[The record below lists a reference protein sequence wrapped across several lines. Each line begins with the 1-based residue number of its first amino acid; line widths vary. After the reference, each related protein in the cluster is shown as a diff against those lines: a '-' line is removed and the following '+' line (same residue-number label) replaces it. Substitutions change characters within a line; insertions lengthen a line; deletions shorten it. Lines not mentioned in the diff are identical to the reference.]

1 MQTKFGAIIV
11 DGSGKTNGHVATKN
25 RNGNALRTKIKPS
38 NKRSESQMRTRALF
52 STIAGMWNSLTVE
65 QVLAWNAAAENAT
78 YSNAFGDKKKYTG
91 RALFQ
96 KVNIN
101 IGLTDKTKML
111 EDPPTPDGSDEDIV
125 ETEDDYWEDY
135 FDQVRCHFN
144 RTIGDTVG
152 ILVYSTPVLRNGQTF
167 FKGKYK
173 LIRALVGTNADIV
186 DITNALQNAFG
197 SIRVCQRF
205 SIYIR
210 LVNNL
215 TGFNKLLPPIIIQ
228 LKAHV

>member
-25 RNGNALRTKIKPS
+25 RNGNVLRTKIKPS
-38 NKRSESQMRTRALF
+38 NKRSKAQMNIRSLF
-52 STIAGMWNSLTVE
+52 ATIAGKWNSLTVE
-65 QVLAWNAAAENAT
+65 QVLAWNAAAENVT

-96 KVNIN
+96 QVNMN

-144 RTIGDTVG
+144 RIIGDTVG
-152 ILVYSTPVLRNGQTF
+152 ILVYSTPPLRNGQTTLM
-167 FKGKYK
+167 GIY
-173 LIRALVGTNADIV
+173 ITISSRVGTEEV
-186 DITNALQNAFG
+186 FLDITNALQNAFG
-197 SIRVCQRF
+197 SISVGQRF

-215 TGFNKLLPPIIIQ
+215 TGFNKTLPPKIIQ
-228 LKAHV
+228 LKEHV

>member
-25 RNGNALRTKIKPS
+25 RNGNALRTKIKPAD
-38 NKRSESQMRTRALF
+38 RSSDVQMKIRALF
-52 STIAGMWNSLTVE
+52 ATIAGMWNSLTVE
-65 QVLAWNAAAENAT
+65 QVLAWNAAAENVT

-152 ILVYSTPVLRNGQTF
+152 ILVYSTPQIRNGQTF

-173 LIRALVGTNADIV
+173 LIYSEVGTVNEV
-186 DITNALQNAFG
+186 CDITVHLHNAFG
-197 SIRVCQRF
+197 TISVGQRF

-215 TGFNKLLPPIIIQ
+215 TGFNKLLPPIIIK
-228 LKAHV
+228 LKEHV